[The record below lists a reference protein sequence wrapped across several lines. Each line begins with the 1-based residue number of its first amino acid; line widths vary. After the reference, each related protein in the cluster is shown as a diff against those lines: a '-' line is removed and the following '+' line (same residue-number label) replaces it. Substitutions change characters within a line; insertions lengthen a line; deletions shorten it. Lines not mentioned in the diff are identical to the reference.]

1 MWSSSLSPQMNEKW
15 NNSHRAQMNISR
27 GPWKFERT
35 RKTPAEP
42 GRTKE
47 RRRKRK
53 RRGSGL
59 GPVTLPGD
67 ESEEISPYPG
77 KLLTG
82 GAQFGQKASLIL
94 CAKKT
99 WQPACGSRTE

>member
-1 MWSSSLSPQMNEKW
+1 MDSFLSTQMNEKW

-47 RRRKRK
+47 RRKRK
-53 RRGSGL
+53 RRGSGFR
-59 GPVTLPGD
+59 PETLQGD
-67 ESEEISPYPG
+67 EIEERSPYRG
-77 KLLTG
+77 KPLSGVKSVWTG
-82 GAQFGQKASLIL
+82 EESHSL
-94 CAKKT
+94 
-99 WQPACGSRTE
+99 

>member
-1 MWSSSLSPQMNEKW
+1 MWSSFLSPQMNEKW
-15 NNSHRAQMNISR
+15 NNSLGAQLNSSR
-27 GPWKFERT
+27 GPWISERT
-35 RKTPAEP
+35 RKIPAEP

-47 RRRKRK
+47 RRRKKK

-59 GPVTLPGD
+59 GPVTLLGD
-67 ESEEISPYPG
+67 ESEEMSPYPG
-77 KLLTG
+77 KTLTG